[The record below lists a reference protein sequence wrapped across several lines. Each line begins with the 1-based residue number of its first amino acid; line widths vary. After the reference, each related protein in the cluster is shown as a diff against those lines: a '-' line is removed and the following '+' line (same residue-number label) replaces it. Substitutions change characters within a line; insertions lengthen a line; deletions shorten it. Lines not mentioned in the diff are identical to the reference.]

1 MKTANYY
8 EILGLRPSAT
18 QDEIRRAYRVLARR
32 FHPDVNP
39 GEKSGEKFKL
49 VAHAYNIL
57 SDSNKRAAYDLEIE
71 TTLRNFAHAS
81 YRTQQQRHGRRAT
94 REHYE
99 SLQRKIQEEVN
110 RRKAEAKSEYQRS
123 SESFGGVLKDAGA
136 ILGKSLKWIS
146 HQIGSFTHGFKSAEF
161 VADRIRESFGK
172 KISVI
177 EVSLTV
183 HEAISGLKKTI
194 EVSEPEGPRKVSVTI
209 PPGVR
214 NGSVIHMRSDDN
226 KGEDMILIVRIAS
239 HPFMSV
245 GPKGI
250 IVEIPITIH
259 EAVCG
264 ASIKVPTLE
273 NPAIIKVPP
282 GTQSG
287 TELRVKE
294 AGPLMKDGTKGDIF
308 YRVMIRVPE
317 SSLAVGIKEKTSD
330 LDNYYEQSVRAKIP
344 EDLHQI

>member
-1 MKTANYY
+1 MKKANYY
-8 EILGLRPSAT
+8 EILGLRPAAT

-57 SDSNKRAAYDLEIE
+57 SDPNKRAAYDLEIE
-71 TTLRNFAHAS
+71 TAIRNFAHAS

-110 RRKAEAKSEYQRS
+110 RRKAEAKSGYQPL
-123 SESFGGVLKDAGA
+123 SESFGGILKDAGS
-136 ILGKSLKWIS
+136 ILGKGLKWIS
-146 HQIGSFTHGFKSAEF
+146 HQIGSFTHGFKSAAF
-161 VADRIRESFGK
+161 VAERIRESFGK
-172 KISVI
+172 KISII

-209 PPGVR
+209 PPGVK
-214 NGSVIHMRSDDN
+214 NGSVIHMRSEDS
-226 KGEDMILIVRIAS
+226 KGEDLVLIARIAS
-239 HPFMSV
+239 HPFMSI
-245 GPKGI
+245 GSKGI
-250 IVEIPITIH
+250 IVEIPITVH

-264 ASIKVPTLE
+264 ASIKVPTLGS
-273 NPAIIKVPP
+273 PTIIKIPP

-287 TELRVKE
+287 TELRVRD
-294 AGPLMKDGTKGDIF
+294 AGPLLKDGTRGDIF
-308 YRVMIRVPE
+308 YRVMIYVTE
-317 SSLAVGIKEKTSD
+317 SSLAVGIKERTAE
-330 LDNYYEQSVRAKIP
+330 LDNYYEQPARAKMP
-344 EDLHQI
+344 EDLHQV